1 MGSKNFT
8 SLPFDTIITIIKKL
22 SVVYSMLLGRM
33 LIINTNS
40 LIRLSYCAISK
51 LLHEETVKK
60 IKVLG
65 SQELQQMTEF
75 ISESQLECKN
85 GGLHPNIHSCWP
97 PKVPNFTHNFDDESI
112 YYSVTEDNPMFAE
125 EAIFANMNGTCCENT

>member
-1 MGSKNFT
+1 VDMGSKTFT

-75 ISESQLECKN
+75 IAESQL
-85 GGLHPNIHSCWP
+85 
-97 PKVPNFTHNFDDESI
+97 
-112 YYSVTEDNPMFAE
+112 
-125 EAIFANMNGTCCENT
+125 